1 MGAIHGRFYFKKT
14 SNNNLIGE
22 FSNNVGSGVY
32 TESADLIPQSHNDG
46 FVGHYFSTWQENG
59 SAHLTKLDI
68 SPKNGTNNSIF
79 ALEWNGKDSHFLG
92 EGMLCDEILIGN
104 YWSVD

>member
-1 MGAIHGRFYFKKT
+1 MEKIRGRFYFKKT

-22 FSNNVGSGVY
+22 FSNNVGNGVY
-32 TESADLIPQSHNDG
+32 TESADLIFQSHNNG
-46 FVGHYFSTWQENG
+46 FIGKYNSTWHEDGQPF
-59 SAHLTKLDI
+59 LTELEI

-79 ALEWNGKDSHFLG
+79 ELKWTGDNSHFKG

-104 YWSVD
+104 YWSLD